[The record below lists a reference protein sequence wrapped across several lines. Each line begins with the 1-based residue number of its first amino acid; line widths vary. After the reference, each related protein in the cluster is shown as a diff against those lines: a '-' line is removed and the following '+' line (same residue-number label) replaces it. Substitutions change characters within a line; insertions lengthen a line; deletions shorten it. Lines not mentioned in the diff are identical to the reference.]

1 MRTRKVTRTIISTD
15 CEVMTAN
22 TSTQEFGSIVIT
34 VAGTYDL
41 EDEKSKMALE
51 KAVKKSFVNQ
61 GLGADVVM
69 LSIQATT
76 PVKKH
81 YTMLEDDFIKLA
93 ECEVLAQGEDVN
105 EDEDEDED
113 EEDEE

>member
-22 TSTQEFGSIVIT
+22 TSTQEFGSVVIT

-41 EDEKSKMALE
+41 QDEKSKKALE
-51 KAVKKSFVNQ
+51 KAVKKSFANQ

-69 LSIQATT
+69 LSIQSTT

-93 ECEVLAQGEDVN
+93 ECKVLAQGEDV
-105 EDEDEDED
+105 ED
-113 EEDEE
+113 EEDEEDEEEE